1 MGTQIHT
8 ATNLYNYITNVRQV
22 ENLRLQI
29 RRKEKDL
36 KLLEQLHEIYKD
48 LGCTSMLEASQNR
61 ITKVAVDILLLELDL
76 KRLEE
81 QFEVVDFI
89 RD

>member
-36 KLLEQLHEIYKD
+36 KSLEQLHEIYKD

-61 ITKVAVDILLLELDL
+61 IAKVAVDILLLELDL

-81 QFEVVDFI
+81 QFEVADFI

>member
-8 ATNLYNYITNVRQV
+8 VANLYNYITNVRQT

-29 RRKEKDL
+29 RRKEKYL
-36 KLLEQLHEIYKD
+36 KSLEQLHEVYKD

-81 QFEVVDFI
+81 QFEVADFL